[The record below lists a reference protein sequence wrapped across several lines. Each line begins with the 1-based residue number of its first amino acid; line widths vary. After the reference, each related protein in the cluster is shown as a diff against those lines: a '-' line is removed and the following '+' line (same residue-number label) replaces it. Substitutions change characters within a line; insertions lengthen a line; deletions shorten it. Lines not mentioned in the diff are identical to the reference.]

1 MFNKGYLIASSAPG
15 HIQEATGSTQQGRH
29 PGKSVSTE
37 VSPVIAKAPEPD
49 CPPFDHLA
57 IDRDLSRELRS
68 DHAGEAGAVAIYGGI
83 LAVTRSDEVR
93 NFATRH
99 LQTERRHLRFFDDF
113 LPDRLRSRLLPVWR
127 AAGWTLGAAAALAG
141 PRGVYRTIAAVEAF
155 VETHYGQQISKM
167 GATPELAPLTSILR
181 GFCDEEVEH
190 HDDAAGR
197 LPQPPGTLGSLWTRF
212 VAFSSALGVVVARR
226 V

>member
-1 MFNKGYLIASSAPG
+1 MFSKGYFIANSAPR
-15 HIQEATGSTQQGRH
+15 HFQQATVSTQQGRYS
-29 PGKSVSTE
+29 GKSVSTE
-37 VSPVIAKAPEPD
+37 ASPSIGTAPETNL
-49 CPPFDHLA
+49 PPFEHLS
-57 IDRDLSRELRS
+57 IGRDLSRELRS
-68 DHAGEAGAVAIYGGI
+68 DHAGEAGAVAIYKGI

-127 AAGWTLGAAAALAG
+127 AAGWTLGAVAALAG

-167 GATPELAPLTSILR
+167 GATPELAPLRSILR

-197 LPQPPGTLGSLWTRF
+197 LPQPPDKLASLWMRF
-212 VAFSSALGVVVARR
+212 VGFSSALGVVVARR
-226 V
+226 I